1 MAKTVA
7 NVQVGIFLV
16 IVVADDD
23 AVGCLCILISLS
35 AWEIPWKECEW
46 NGIGMEWQSLA
57 ESVWWLN

>member
-35 AWEIPWKECEW
+35 AWEIPWKD
-46 NGIGMEWQSLA
+46 I
-57 ESVWWLN
+57 